1 MAKPPMLAGS
11 YDGEERGIE
20 YLRSRLL
27 VLEGLKLNSA
37 DAHDF

>member
-1 MAKPPMLAGS
+1 MAKFPMPTGS

-20 YLRSRLL
+20 HLRSRLL
-27 VLEGLKLNSA
+27 ILEGLKLNSA